1 MQNVSQ
7 QLYQI
12 VSANQRDLAPV
23 DCYEFY
29 APDVVDLIPGN
40 AERRF
45 SSTALVWYGWEYQ
58 QQAISRGDVSRYMTE
73 KFNSVNITLSNVDR
87 LLSDWLSTI
96 NLEGYRVLIRAVSRS
111 ISNDSI
117 TLFVGR
123 CEKPGDIENAQISL
137 TAKQDLGSI
146 ENEIPFAKFDPRC
159 PLKFKGTEC
168 LAGESESAKSVN
180 YTSANACNKSF
191 QQCAQYGNQ
200 KAFQGFRYRA
210 VIGSFKVN
218 ARSTGASASP
228 IGSRR
233 ATKMWTSTDN
243 AATGQSVPMGLGR
256 SQIDLTPVLYAD
268 TGEYLYGHFIA
279 GEGPVTEFA
288 NVRNTTAGWA
298 TTFQSKT
305 EHVGEFGPET
315 SQKTTSALLGDEYY
329 SHRAYVEATIEGD
342 NPDTGDPA
350 PTIAAVVLWNKIQSL
365 GGACFDNLDFSD
377 NPVEHVRHLLT
388 SERGLKYPESWI
400 DDETAAET
408 ARFCNEP
415 LLDTSGCEEFYYDQ
429 NQGTAGTDWKRY
441 RSTGILDWQFFRY
454 LLYADARTPSGS
466 KPSTEPQRPQ
476 TFGALYQAYDP
487 EHPPDPSGIRP
498 TTFYRKRY
506 TSNWH
511 LKEPVKVADFLFKHL
526 LPSFRGYLTT
536 GADGKLQIK
545 SERPAISSYLRN
557 STSVGATEIAVED
570 VTVWQRLALNRVYA
584 LVGAGTVNSETRRVV
599 DMEYST
605 AGNYLTIDTSVNNIQ
620 NVTAYSGTFTGGSA
634 TTRAWNYL
642 TVGSSNIA
650 IIVNIDGTI
659 VTASS
664 NTGTAAEKAGELATI
679 INANPTLS
687 RYIEAVW
694 TPADPTK
701 VTLFAKLGKL
711 ILESGMQYPH
721 TTAERAV
728 HVHAAF
734 ADAAFGMLSKS
745 NIIKDSFKWPMGSK
759 QSSYNQFALTYTDAV
774 QDFQQVELREND
786 YDHQDRV
793 NKVNK
798 LDISGACVDNYHQA
812 DRLVQA
818 ARYKYRDG
826 DFFCSFQSAGPA
838 LLLEEGDIIAVNHA
852 NMIGRRNQLF
862 RVEELRVTQNHTV
875 SIVAR
880 LYAEEQ
886 FTTAAT
892 VRTMGLNAGSTW
904 FTTAP
909 PAVTNLAI
917 EYTTID
923 SGRVSFTFSPDYLG
937 SQTAKIEI
945 NRGSG
950 YVPLAEIAPIVV
962 AGAKIGIFEASAIV
976 PNTQIR
982 ITPINARGTGTN
994 TTTLTVTTPPYR
1006 WPVTSPSAAG
1016 QVLITDANGNLS
1028 WGTVTASGNSLPSY
1042 AWFLS

>member
-29 APDVVDLIPGN
+29 PPDVVDLIPGN

-45 SSTALVWYGWEYQ
+45 ASTALVWYGWEYQ

-87 LLSDWLSTI
+87 QVSDWLSST
-96 NLEGYRVLIRAVSRS
+96 NLEGYRVMIRAVSRS

-146 ENEIPFAKFDPRC
+146 ENEIPFAKFDVRC

-168 LAGESESAKSVN
+168 LAGQAVDQKNLTYVQA
-180 YTSANACNKSF
+180 TTCNKSY
-191 QQCAQYGNQ
+191 QQCFGYGNSR
-200 KAFQGFRYRA
+200 AFQGFRYRA
-210 VIGSFKVN
+210 VVGSFKVN
-218 ARSTGASASP
+218 SKQTGITSM

-243 AATGQSVPMGLGR
+243 AATGQSVPVGLGR

-298 TTFQSKT
+298 TTFQAKH
-305 EHVGEFGPET
+305 EHVGEFGTVAE
-315 SQKTTSALLGDEYY
+315 QQTTSSLLGEEYY
-329 SHRAYVEATIEGD
+329 SHRAYVEATIEGN

-350 PTIAAVVLWNKIQSL
+350 PTIAAVVLWPKVPTL
-365 GGACFDNLDFSD
+365 AGGCFDATDWSD

-388 SERGLKYPESWI
+388 SERALNYPESWI

-408 ARFCNEP
+408 ARYCNEP
-415 LLDTSGCEEFYYDQ
+415 LIDESGCEEFYYDQ
-429 NQGTAGTDWKRY
+429 NQGTAGVDWKRY
-441 RSTGILDWQFFRY
+441 RSTGILDWKFFRY

-466 KPSTEPQRPQ
+466 KPSSADRPQ
-476 TFGALYQAYDP
+476 TVGALYQAYDP
-487 EHPPDPSGIRP
+487 ESPPNPTGISP

-557 STSVGATEIAVED
+557 STSIGATEIAVED
-570 VTVWQRLALNRVYA
+570 VTIWQRLALNRVYA
-584 LVGAGTVNSETRRVV
+584 LVGAGTVNSETRRVI

-605 AGNYLTIDTSVNNIQ
+605 AGNSLTIDTDVNNIQ
-620 NVTAYSGTFTGGSA
+620 NVTAYSGTFSGGSA

-642 TVGSSNIA
+642 TVGSDSIA

-711 ILESGMQYPH
+711 ILESGMQFPH
-721 TTAERAV
+721 TTDEKAV
-728 HVHAAF
+728 HIHAAF
-734 ADAAFGMLSKS
+734 ADTAFGMLSKS

-793 NKVNK
+793 NKINK

-875 SIVAR
+875 SIIAR

-892 VRTMGLNAGSTW
+892 VRTMGLNTGSAW
-904 FTTAP
+904 ITTAP
-909 PAVTNLAI
+909 PAVSNVAI
-917 EYTTID
+917 AYTTID
-923 SGRVSFTFSPDYLG
+923 SGRITFNFSSAYIG
-937 SQTAKIEI
+937 RQVARVEI
-945 NRGSG
+945 DRGNTG
-950 YVPLAEIAPIVV
+950 TFAPLAVV
-962 AGAKIGIFEASAIV
+962 EPDAAGVGAFEVVSLV
-976 PNTQIR
+976 PNTRIR
-982 ITPINARGTGTN
+982 VTPISAAGVVGASS
-994 TTTLTVTTPPYR
+994 TLTGLAPAYQWPTSLPTT
-1006 WPVTSPSAAG
+1006 AG
-1016 QVLITDANGNLS
+1016 QVLTAGPNGVMT
-1028 WGTVTASGNSLPSY
+1028 WASINATGQYGLPSY
-1042 AWFLS
+1042 AWFIS

>member
-29 APDVVDLIPGN
+29 PPDVVDLIPGN

-45 SSTALVWYGWEYQ
+45 ASTALVWYGWEYQ
-58 QQAISRGDVSRYMTE
+58 QQAISRGDVSRYITE

-87 LLSDWLSTI
+87 QVSDWLSST
-96 NLEGYRVLIRAVSRS
+96 NLEGYRVMIRAVSRS

-137 TAKQDLGSI
+137 SAKQDLGSI
-146 ENEIPFAKFDPRC
+146 ENEIPFAKFDVRC

-168 LAGESESAKSVN
+168 LAGQAADQKNLIYVQA
-180 YTSANACNKSF
+180 TTCNKSY
-191 QQCAQYGNQ
+191 QQCFTYNNSR
-200 KAFQGFRYRA
+200 AFQGFRYRA
-210 VIGSFKVN
+210 VVGSFKVN
-218 ARSTGASASP
+218 SKQTGAASLF
-228 IGSRR
+228 GSRR

-243 AATGQSVPMGLGR
+243 AATGQSVPVGLGR

-268 TGEYLYGHFIA
+268 TGEYLYGHFLA

-298 TTFQSKT
+298 TTFQAKY
-305 EHVGEFGPET
+305 EHLGEFGT
-315 SQKTTSALLGDEYY
+315 VAGQQTTSSVLGEEFY
-329 SHRAYVEATIEGD
+329 SHRAYVEATIKGN

-388 SERGLKYPESWI
+388 SERALNYPESWI

-408 ARFCNEP
+408 ARYCNEP
-415 LLDTSGCEEFYYDQ
+415 LLDTSGCEEFWYDQ

-441 RSTGILDWQFFRY
+441 RSTGILDWKFFRY
-454 LLYADARTPSGS
+454 LLYADARTPAGS
-466 KPSTEPQRPQ
+466 KPASADRPQ
-476 TFGALYQAYDP
+476 TVGALYQAYDP
-487 EHPPDPSGIRP
+487 ENPPDPRGFRS

-506 TSNWH
+506 TANWH
-511 LKEPVKVADFLFKHL
+511 LKEPVKVSDFLFKHL

-557 STSVGATEIAVED
+557 STSIGATEIAVED

-584 LVGAGTVNSETRRVV
+584 LVGAGTVNSETRRVI
-599 DMEYST
+599 DMEYSS
-605 AGNYLTIDTSVNNIQ
+605 AGNSLTLEGTQ
-620 NVTAYSGTFTGGSA
+620 NVTAYSGTFSGGSA

-642 TVGSSNIA
+642 TVGSDSVA
-650 IIVNIDGTI
+650 IIVNIDGTF

-721 TTAERAV
+721 TTAEKAV
-728 HVHAAF
+728 HIHAAF
-734 ADAAFGMLSKS
+734 ADAAFGMLTKS

-793 NKVNK
+793 NKINK

-838 LLLEEGDIIAVNHA
+838 LLLEEGDIICVNHA

-892 VRTMGLNAGSTW
+892 VRTMGLNTGSAW
-904 FTTAP
+904 ITTAP
-909 PAVTNLAI
+909 PAVSNVAI
-917 EYTTID
+917 AYTTID
-923 SGRVSFTFSPDYLG
+923 SGRITFNFS
-937 SQTAKIEI
+937 TAYIGRQVARVEI
-945 NRGSG
+945 DRGNTG
-950 YVPLAEIAPIVV
+950 TFAPLAVV
-962 AGAKIGIFEASAIV
+962 EPDAAGVGAFEVVSLV
-976 PNTQIR
+976 PNTRIR
-982 ITPINARGTGTN
+982 VTPISAAGVVGASS
-994 TTTLTVTTPPYR
+994 TLTGLAPAYQWPTSLPTT
-1006 WPVTSPSAAG
+1006 AG
-1016 QVLITDANGNLS
+1016 QVLTAGPNGVMTWTSINAT
-1028 WGTVTASGNSLPSY
+1028 GQYGLPSY
-1042 AWFLS
+1042 AWFIS